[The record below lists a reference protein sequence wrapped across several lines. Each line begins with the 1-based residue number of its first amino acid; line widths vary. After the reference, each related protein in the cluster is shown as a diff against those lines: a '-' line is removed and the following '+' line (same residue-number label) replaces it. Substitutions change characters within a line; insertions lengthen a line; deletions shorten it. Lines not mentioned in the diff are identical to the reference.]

1 MRAHVWDTFDLA
13 VEAGELDERIDALAL
28 GDRAVA
34 RDVMCAL
41 IDTNRATLLYMMVA
55 RHDEAWDDLAR
66 AAHRLAGSLRML
78 SCTQEISLAQR
89 LERAALE
96 RDALS
101 VVALLPFVAQA
112 VDHLNRQLDGLLD
125 R

>member
-1 MRAHVWDTFDLA
+1 MLQ
-13 VEAGELDERIDALAL
+13 
-28 GDRAVA
+28 
-34 RDVMCAL
+34 CA
-41 IDTNRATLLYMMVA
+41 
-55 RHDEAWDDLAR
+55 
-66 AAHRLAGSLRML
+66 
-78 SCTQEISLAQR
+78 QEISLAQR

-101 VVALLPFVAQA
+101 VVALLPFMAQA